1 MDIFVIEIKDADEVH
16 KELLEEFRKKE
27 ISDPKKWNEHCF
39 SYLMV
44 DRILRE
50 VYHIED
56 RTVIFENGKPL
67 LKSGGK
73 HFSISHSNKYAAL
86 VFSDYDCG
94 IDIEEIKPREFA
106 KISERMNFNA
116 KTLEE
121 FYNQWTKY
129 EADYKLSNPCK
140 TYKTFRLD
148 DYILTVVGEN
158 PNDTFELYLDTKK
171 EA

>member
-27 ISDPKKWNEHCF
+27 ISDPQKWNEHCF

-50 VYHIED
+50 VYKIED
-56 RTVIFENGKPL
+56 RTIIFENGKPL
-67 LKSGGK
+67 LKSGKK

-86 VFSDYDCG
+86 AFSDYDCG
-94 IDIEEIKPREFA
+94 IDIEEMKPREYKDIA
-106 KISERMNFNA
+106 KRMKFNA
-116 KTLEE
+116 NSLEE
-121 FYNQWTKY
+121 FYEEWTKY
-129 EADYKLSNPCK
+129 EAEFKLSQSCKLSK
-140 TYKTFRLD
+140 TYRLD
-148 DYILTVVGEN
+148 NYAMTVATGNSTEEF
-158 PNDTFELYLDTKK
+158 DLYLDTKK